1 MNREDF
7 KKVIEFAIGEEEK
20 SYDFYMKA
28 ADKIEDKLLHKTFVD
43 LANEELEHKK
53 FLEAYRDNEGESMS
67 LSEPVDYEIAETLDA
82 PELSVDMSFP
92 DAIALAIK
100 REEDAMLMYG
110 ALRDSAHEQEKKEV
124 FTNLK
129 NMEKLHKTRL
139 EEMYINVGYREIW

>member
-1 MNREDF
+1 
-7 KKVIEFAIGEEEK
+7 
-20 SYDFYMKA
+20 
-28 ADKIEDKLLHKTFVD
+28 
-43 LANEELEHKK
+43 
-53 FLEAYRDNEGESMS
+53 MS

-100 REEDAMLMYG
+100 REEDAMVMYG
-110 ALRDSAHEQEKKEV
+110 ALSDSAHEPEKKEV